1 MTPPYGLRAE
11 GPLMAGGCVGAGS
24 GAGMRLSKVGV
35 DGGDAPNS
43 VVGLWAK
50 PSRPRPC
57 TTPPRAKP
65 GVEATIQAAAK
76 ITAKRDFMVA
86 TPMLGLRPRVSI
98 RAIHLEMIFRSDCK
112 IISSKS

>member
-1 MTPPYGLRAE
+1 MTPPYVLRAE

-65 GVEATIQAAAK
+65 GVEATIQAPLRSPQKETSWLQLLCWAC
-76 ITAKRDFMVA
+76 
-86 TPMLGLRPRVSI
+86 GLVFPFVP
-98 RAIHLEMIFRSDCK
+98 FTWK
-112 IISSKS
+112 